1 MRYNIC
7 KKKLKIQS
15 AHTTLTMQKMN
26 ITGSSGRINGIKLH
40 KVIQV
45 EILECTGWPYYGVAA
60 LTRFSY
66 KKRIGVSPE
75 PEKVQR

>member
-1 MRYNIC
+1 
-7 KKKLKIQS
+7 
-15 AHTTLTMQKMN
+15 MN

-40 KVIQV
+40 KIIQV
-45 EILECTGWPYYGVAA
+45 EILECIGWPYYGVAA
-60 LTRFSY
+60 LTGFSY